1 MEARIAGAIA
11 GAAAGSVA
19 GIDVS
24 KATLEVWAGEG
35 VRGQFSNDAAGI
47 DSLVQWLREL
57 GVSKGVCE
65 PTGGYERPLVQ
76 GLKAAGLGLQLAH
89 PNRVRALA
97 RAGGHEAKTDGK
109 DAQALARFGQVFASQ
124 EEETGAEEE
133 PAVGRLQ
140 DLVRRREQLVNQRVQ
155 EVNRLDKGLGET
167 IRDSTQRH
175 IDWLNDEIARL
186 DQERQ
191 TLLRDSP
198 ALARRIDL
206 YRSVPG
212 VGPSTA
218 AILAT
223 YLPELGKGSGQ
234 GLVSLV
240 GLAPWS
246 RDSGQQRGYRSIRGG
261 RGRVRKA
268 LYMAALSL
276 IRHPS
281 KELGRFYHR
290 LRQRGKPSKVAL
302 VAVMRKLLLQ
312 LHAVARRGTPWAQS
326 PQPAL

>member
-1 MEARIAGAIA
+1 MEATI
-11 GAAAGSVA
+11 A

-24 KATLEVWAGEG
+24 KATLEVWVRKG

-47 DSLVQWLREL
+47 DNLLQWLGEQ
-57 GVSKGVCE
+57 GVSRGVCE
-65 PTGGYERPLVQ
+65 PTGGYERLLTRS
-76 GLKAAGLGLQLAH
+76 LKAAGMELQMAH

-97 RAGGHEAKTDGK
+97 RAGGYEAKTDGK
-109 DAQALARFGQVFASQ
+109 DAQVLARFGQVFAPQ
-124 EEETGAEEE
+124 ENEGGSEED
-133 PAVGRLQ
+133 PAVEQLQ

-167 IRDSTQRH
+167 SRDSTQRH
-175 IDWLNDEIARL
+175 IDWLNDEIDRL

-191 TLLRDSP
+191 TLLHNSP
-198 ALARRIDL
+198 ALTQRIDL

-212 VGPSTA
+212 IGPSTA

-223 YLPELGKGSGQ
+223 YLPELGRGSAP

-240 GLAPWS
+240 GLAPWA

-268 LYMAALSL
+268 LYMAALSV
-276 IRHPS
+276 IRYPV
-281 KELGRFYHR
+281 KGLGRFYHQ
-290 LRQRGKPSKVAL
+290 LRQRGKPGKVAL

-312 LHAVARRGTPWAQS
+312 LHAVARRGTPWVES
-326 PQPAL
+326 PQPTL